1 MLEVDVIILELT
13 SLNINLY
20 QINQIKQSNHMLIY
34 KYLSHPK
41 YVEASTI
48 EINAQKNPRPIRLSA
63 SKAHMMVVLNK

>member
-1 MLEVDVIILELT
+1 MIWLMHNIDVIILELT

-41 YVEASTI
+41 YVEA
-48 EINAQKNPRPIRLSA
+48 QKWN
-63 SKAHMMVVLNK
+63 